1 MLDDTLAVS
10 YAAFL
15 PQWKGPF
22 MAETTKRYL
31 IHSHLKVEDR
41 LTIGFFTFT
50 FRQAAI
56 LFCALGLTYT
66 FWQYI
71 PAALFPARVALA
83 ALIILSALAL
93 AFLSKQGRTLD
104 IWAFVWLRYFSQ
116 PRLYRWRRLPDP
128 ALLPATQAQLAKAA
142 RMKHDDEEDH

>member
-1 MLDDTLAVS
+1 
-10 YAAFL
+10 
-15 PQWKGPF
+15 

-56 LFCALGLTYT
+56 LFCALGLAYT

-71 PAALFPARVALA
+71 PAGFFLVRLALA
-83 ALIILSALAL
+83 ALIICSALAL
-93 AFLSKQGRTLD
+93 AFIRKQGRTLD
-104 IWAFVWLRYFSQ
+104 VWVFVWLRYFSQ
-116 PRLYRWRRLPDP
+116 PTRYHWRRMPDP

-142 RMKHDDEEDH
+142 RMRHEEEEDH

>member
-1 MLDDTLAVS
+1 
-10 YAAFL
+10 
-15 PQWKGPF
+15 

-50 FRQAAI
+50 FRQAAM

-71 PAALFPARVALA
+71 PAALFPVRLALA

-93 AFLSKQGRTLD
+93 AFVRKQGRTLD
-104 IWAFVWLRYFSQ
+104 VWVFVWLRYFSQ
-116 PRLYRWRRLPDP
+116 PTRYRWRRLPDP
-128 ALLPATQAQLAKAA
+128 ALLSATQAQLAKAA
-142 RMKHDDEEDH
+142 RMQHEEEEDH

>member
-1 MLDDTLAVS
+1 
-10 YAAFL
+10 
-15 PQWKGPF
+15 

-56 LFCALGLTYT
+56 LFCALGLAYT

-71 PAALFPARVALA
+71 PPGFFLVRIALA

-93 AFLSKQGRTLD
+93 AFIRKQGRTLD
-104 IWAFVWLRYFSQ
+104 VWVFVWLRYFSQ
-116 PRLYRWRRLPDP
+116 PTRYRWRRLPDP

-142 RMKHDDEEDH
+142 RMQHEDEEDH